1 MFTEY
6 VTKEVL
12 RPVTL
17 DAILSFNYSVSLPV
31 AIVRDIVLLYVI
43 KEEGTVE
50 WSNKIGAIKALR
62 ELCQVKDKF
71 HPVTLGLPN
80 TPPNTTRVWVE
91 LTEFCP
97 YPILITAAKE
107 PTR

>member
-71 HPVTLGLPN
+71 YPVTLGL
-80 TPPNTTRVWVE
+80 RE
-91 LTEFCP
+91 
-97 YPILITAAKE
+97 AKE
-107 PTR
+107 MVEEVYRELQDRERDTYLLRSQYPT

>member
-71 HPVTLGLPN
+71 HPVTLGL
-80 TPPNTTRVWVE
+80 RE
-91 LTEFCP
+91 
-97 YPILITAAKE
+97 AKE
-107 PTR
+107 MVEEVYRELQDRERDTYLLRSQYPT